1 MHSSV
6 VSNCRPHFLGL
17 ASMRNSLWMEAA
29 ALPANLGKTSLSKM
43 STGRYSATVGLALSL
58 AQYLAA
64 AD

>member
-6 VSNCRPHFLGL
+6 VSNCRPHFLRTGIDEKL
-17 ASMRNSLWMEAA
+17 FVDGSHRATRY
-29 ALPANLGKTSLSKM
+29 LGKTSLSKM